1 MEQLLSIQ
9 DIEEIL
15 SNNRDN
21 PVFKYY
27 GVRLMPTV
35 KHSFKE
41 VIAISDKHNLI
52 LIKGNEDTGNEHIRE
67 RHNFWSI
74 KKYIVPDDNGGLR
87 FQNQSR
93 FPMEVAPIDYLKIA
107 DEIYSKE
114 NLIENNSHIMAEQF
128 DLYIGEYLFDKPEKE
143 KVKLLLYKGT
153 KIVHSLFLARDSYN
167 QKRTKKFPFARG
179 KVQFRMKK
187 GVEETFIPYYDV
199 RTKLRYGIS
208 IQKYPSEDIEQIYL
222 LIFNPKDYS
231 HNNFIKLLERKLT
244 YFQTKKHEEVTYQF
258 NNLSEVEIYIMDI
271 DYGIENGYL
280 KLGNNDTSL

>member
-1 MEQLLSIQ
+1 MEQLLSKE
-9 DIEEIL
+9 DIKQIL
-15 SNNRDN
+15 SSNREN

-27 GVRLMPTV
+27 GVRLMSTD

-67 RHNFWSI
+67 RHNFWST

-87 FQNQSR
+87 FQDQSR
-93 FPMEVAPIDYLKIA
+93 FPMGVAPIDYLKIA
-107 DEIYSKE
+107 DEIYSTE
-114 NLIENNSHIMAEQF
+114 NLIENNSHPMSEKF
-128 DLYIGEYLFDKPEKE
+128 DLYIGEYLFDKPKKE
-143 KVKLLLYKGT
+143 KVKLLLYKST

-167 QKRTKKFPFARG
+167 QKRAKKFPFARG
-179 KVQFRMKK
+179 KVKFKTKK

-199 RTKLRYGIS
+199 TTKLRYGIS
-208 IQKYPSEDIEQIYL
+208 IEKYPSEDMEHIYL

-231 HNNFIKLLERKLT
+231 GHNFIKLLERKLT

-258 NNLSEVEIYIMDI
+258 NDLSEVERYIMDI

-280 KLGNNDTSL
+280 KFGEQ

>member
-1 MEQLLSIQ
+1 MEQLLSRE

-15 SNNRDN
+15 CNDTDN

-27 GVRLMPTV
+27 GLRLMSTD

-67 RHNFWSI
+67 RHNFWST
-74 KKYIVPDDNGGLR
+74 KKYVVPDENGGFR

-93 FPMEVAPIDYLKIA
+93 FPMGVAPIDYLKIA

-114 NLIENNSHIMAEQF
+114 NLIENNSHVMAEQF
-128 DLYIGEYLFDKPEKE
+128 DLYIGAYLFDKTDKE

-167 QKRTKKFPFARG
+167 QKRAKKFPFARG
-179 KVQFRMKK
+179 KVEFRIKK

-208 IQKYPSEDIEQIYL
+208 IEKYASEDIEHIYL

-258 NNLSEVEIYIMDI
+258 NDLSEVERYIMDI

-280 KLGNNDTSL
+280 KLGEQ

>member
-1 MEQLLSIQ
+1 MENLLTKE
-9 DIEEIL
+9 DINEIL

-27 GVRLMPTV
+27 GVRLMATD

-41 VIAISDKHNLI
+41 VIAISDKNNLI

-67 RHNFWSI
+67 RHNFWST
-74 KKYIVPDDNGGLR
+74 KKYIVPDNNGELK

-93 FPMEVAPIDYLKIA
+93 FPMDVAPINYLKIA

-114 NLIENNSHIMAEQF
+114 NLIEDNPHPMAEKF
-128 DLYIGEYLFDKPEKE
+128 DLYIGEYQFEKPKKE

-153 KIVHSLFLARDSYN
+153 KIIHSLFLARDSYN
-167 QKRTKKFPFARG
+167 QKRVKKFPFARG
-179 KVQFRMKK
+179 KVKFKIKK
-187 GVEETFIPYYDV
+187 DKGIEETFIPYYDV
-199 RTKLRYGIS
+199 NTKLRYGIS
-208 IQKYPSEDIEQIYL
+208 IEKYPNENMEHIYL

-231 HNNFIKLLERKLT
+231 YHNFIKLLERELT
-244 YFQTKKHEEVTYQF
+244 HFPTKKHEEVTYQHCD
-258 NNLSEVEIYIMDI
+258 LREVERYIMNI

-280 KLGNNDTSL
+280 KYGEQ

>member
-27 GVRLMPTV
+27 GVRLMPTD

-67 RHNFWSI
+67 RHNFWST

-93 FPMEVAPIDYLKIA
+93 FPMGVAPIDYLKIA

-114 NLIENNSHIMAEQF
+114 NLIENNTHVMAEQF
-128 DLYIGEYLFDKPEKE
+128 DLYIGEYLFDKPDKE

-167 QKRTKKFPFARG
+167 QKRAKKFPFARG
-179 KVQFRMKK
+179 QVEFKIKK

-208 IQKYPSEDIEQIYL
+208 IEKHPLEDSEHIYL
-222 LIFNPKDYS
+222 LIFDPKDYS

-258 NNLSEVEIYIMDI
+258 NDLSEVETYIMDI

-280 KLGNNDTSL
+280 KLGEQ

>member
-9 DIEEIL
+9 DIKEIL
-15 SNNRDN
+15 SNNREN

-27 GVRLMPTV
+27 GVRLVSTD

-67 RHNFWSI
+67 RHNFWST

-93 FPMEVAPIDYLKIA
+93 FPMGVAPIDYLKIA

-114 NLIENNSHIMAEQF
+114 NLIENNAHVMAEQF
-128 DLYIGEYLFDKPEKE
+128 DLYIGEYLFDKLEKE

-167 QKRTKKFPFARG
+167 QKRAKKFPFARG
-179 KVQFRMKK
+179 KVKFGMKK
-187 GVEETFIPYYDV
+187 GIEETFIPYYDV
-199 RTKLRYGIS
+199 ATKLRYGIS
-208 IQKYPSEDIEQIYL
+208 IEKYPSEDIEHIYL
-222 LIFNPKDYS
+222 LISILKIIRTTIS
-231 HNNFIKLLERKLT
+231 LNFSKENSRIFKQKSTKKLLI
-244 YFQTKKHEEVTYQF
+244 
-258 NNLSEVEIYIMDI
+258 NSMI
-271 DYGIENGYL
+271 
-280 KLGNNDTSL
+280 

>member
-1 MEQLLSIQ
+1 MEQLLSKQ
-9 DIEEIL
+9 DIKEIL
-15 SNNRDN
+15 SDNRDS

-27 GVRLMPTV
+27 GIRLMATD
-35 KHSFKE
+35 KHSYKE

-52 LIKGNEDTGNEHIRE
+52 LIKGNQDTGNEHIRQ
-67 RHNFWSI
+67 RHNFWST

-93 FPMEVAPIDYLKIA
+93 FPMGVAPIDYLKIA

-114 NLIENNSHIMAEQF
+114 NLIENNSHVMAEQF
-128 DLYIGEYLFDKPEKE
+128 DLYIGEYLFEKPEKE

-167 QKRTKKFPFARG
+167 QKRAKKFPFARG
-179 KVQFRMKK
+179 KVKFKIKK
-187 GVEETFIPYYDV
+187 GIEETFIPYYDV
-199 RTKLRYGIS
+199 QTKLRYGIS
-208 IQKYPSEDIEQIYL
+208 IEKYPLEDIEHIYL
-222 LIFNPKDYS
+222 LIFDPKDYS

-258 NNLSEVEIYIMDI
+258 NDLSDVERYIMEI

-280 KLGNNDTSL
+280 KLGKQ